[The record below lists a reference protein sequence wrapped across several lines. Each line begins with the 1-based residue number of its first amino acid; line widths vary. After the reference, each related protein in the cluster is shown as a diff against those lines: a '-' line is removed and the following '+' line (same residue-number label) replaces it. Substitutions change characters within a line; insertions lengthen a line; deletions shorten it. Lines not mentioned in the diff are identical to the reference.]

1 MIIIIAEALFWV
13 LVVAGMVVRYWL
25 RMPTLSKF
33 LLLAVPLVDIALV
46 IAVIAELRAGRPV
59 GLEHQLAGL
68 YLGISLILGPG
79 IIRWC
84 DEKARSL
91 SSREK
96 SSPTPY
102 ATFSEKMRHELVFLA
117 KWSVAV
123 GIAFLINQGLM
134 YAAVHESQR
143 EALSQASSMPLGSIL
158 VVAFFGPGW
167 LLLFGDNDKQ
177 QKKDVSQ

>member
-1 MIIIIAEALFWV
+1 M
-13 LVVAGMVVRYWL
+13 AGMAVRYWL

-33 LLLAVPLVDIALV
+33 LLLAASP
-46 IAVIAELRAGRPV
+46 RP
-59 GLEHQLAGL
+59 H
-68 YLGISLILGPG
+68 
-79 IIRWC
+79 
-84 DEKARSL
+84 
-91 SSREK
+91 
-96 SSPTPY
+96 T
-102 ATFSEKMRHELVFLA
+102 TFNEKMRDELVFLA
-117 KWSVAV
+117 KCSVAV

-177 QKKDVSQ
+177 QKTNR

>member
-1 MIIIIAEALFWV
+1 LIIIIAEALFWV

-33 LLLAVPLVDIALV
+33 LLLAVPLVDVALV
-46 IAVIAELRAGRPV
+46 IAVIAELRAGRTV
-59 GLEHQLAGL
+59 GIEHQLAGL

-84 DEKARSL
+84 DEKTRSL

-96 SSPTPY
+96 SSPKPY
-102 ATFSEKMRHELVFLA
+102 ATFNEKMR
-117 KWSVAV
+117 
-123 GIAFLINQGLM
+123 
-134 YAAVHESQR
+134 
-143 EALSQASSMPLGSIL
+143 QASSMPLGSIL

-167 LLLFGDNDKQ
+167 LLLFWEGQKE

>member
-91 SSREK
+91 KNPRRNLTHHSAKKCAMNLSSW
-96 SSPTPY
+96 
-102 ATFSEKMRHELVFLA
+102 L
-117 KWSVAV
+117 
-123 GIAFLINQGLM
+123 N
-134 YAAVHESQR
+134 
-143 EALSQASSMPLGSIL
+143 
-158 VVAFFGPGW
+158 GPW
-167 LLLFGDNDKQ
+167 LWA
-177 QKKDVSQ
+177 

>member
-33 LLLAVPLVDIALV
+33 LLLAVPLVDVALV
-46 IAVIAELRAGRPV
+46 IAVIAELRAGRTV
-59 GLEHQLAGL
+59 GIEHQLAGL

-96 SSPTPY
+96 AWLRPHT
-102 ATFSEKMRHELVFLA
+102 TFSEKNA
-117 KWSVAV
+117 
-123 GIAFLINQGLM
+123 
-134 YAAVHESQR
+134 
-143 EALSQASSMPLGSIL
+143 P
-158 VVAFFGPGW
+158 
-167 LLLFGDNDKQ
+167 
-177 QKKDVSQ
+177 